1 MAAHELPHSIDERGD
16 MVGLAMMAAA
26 VTFTTGGELYV
37 KCSDPDDVKQSSCIS
52 YIIGATEGIQTG
64 VIAGD
69 PEHKA
74 GLVCIPGGTTG
85 QQVVD
90 TVKAFLKDNPKY
102 RPASAAISI
111 FGALRGKWACPEE

>member
-69 PEHKA
+69 RN
-74 GLVCIPGGTTG
+74 TS
-85 QQVVD
+85 
-90 TVKAFLKDNPKY
+90 
-102 RPASAAISI
+102 PASYAYPGARPDSRWSI
-111 FGALRGKWACPEE
+111 R